1 MFITLKDCFLFSKSI
16 LSCSHLCL
24 PPIWRHV
31 FSLAHDYSGGAGG
44 GAGGG
49 ASESTC
55 ESSQVDG
62 PNMVL
67 QRIASKMAIGY
78 RYRVDLANC
87 FTFSL
92 RVWELMGTRSR
103 AGSLSQPEAPNLA
116 EVI

>member
-1 MFITLKDCFLFSKSI
+1 
-16 LSCSHLCL
+16 
-24 PPIWRHV
+24 
-31 FSLAHDYSGGAGG
+31 
-44 GAGGG
+44 
-49 ASESTC
+49 
-55 ESSQVDG
+55 
-62 PNMVL
+62 MVL

-103 AGSLSQPEAPNLA
+103 AVSLSQPEAPNLA